1 MSVPEL
7 YTEPPETSPPR
18 PPLHSLPPVEEP
30 REPVPDPAHNA
41 MLDDDSHLFRRHRLR
56 PLPLWLRII
65 VLIVGWIV
73 VLIGIAGLILP
84 GPGTVGI
91 IIGVAILS
99 VASQFAYKWMRKS
112 LQRWPTI
119 WDRVERFRGKI
130 HDRLHDF
137 VHKS

>member
-7 YTEPPETSPPR
+7 YTEPPATSPPR
-18 PPLHSLPPVEEP
+18 PPFPPPEEP
-30 REPVPDPAHNA
+30 REPVPAPVA
-41 MLDDDSHLFRRHRLR
+41 LLEDDSHLFRRHRLR

-91 IIGVAILS
+91 VIGVAILS
-99 VASQFAYKWMRKS
+99 VASQFTHKWMRRT
-112 LQRWPTI
+112 LHRWPAI
-119 WDRVERFRGKI
+119 WDRVERFRDKI

-137 VHKS
+137 VHKD

>member
-7 YTEPPETSPPR
+7 YPEPTETSPPR
-18 PPLHSLPPVEEP
+18 PPREEP
-30 REPVPDPAHNA
+30 RANVPGPAPA
-41 MLDDDSHLFRRHRLR
+41 PAASTLEDDETHLFRRHRLR

-91 IIGVAILS
+91 VVGVAILS
-99 VASQFAYKWMRKS
+99 VASQFAYKWMRRT
-112 LQRWPTI
+112 LHRWPKI
-119 WDRVERFRGKI
+119 WHRVEEFRNKI

-137 VHKS
+137 VHRS